1 MSQSYEFHRLHLE
14 SGRLSIGVYQA
25 SPGINEVAS
34 HVEFLVQLN
43 RWNALG
49 RGFWQYWS

>member
-1 MSQSYEFHRLHLE
+1 MQKSFEFHRLHLE
-14 SGRLSIGVYQA
+14 SGALSIGVYQS
-25 SPGINEVAS
+25 SPLGNDLAA

-49 RGFWQYWS
+49 RGLWQYWS